1 MVDLKKVGQG
11 NKMIEN
17 FVQEFRRV
25 VRRSKYKRK
34 SLVEEFKRKMNR
46 FIRRKLIEAEQSPRS
61 IK

>member
-11 NKMIEN
+11 NRMIEN

-34 SLVEEFKRKMNR
+34 PLVEEFKRKMNR